1 MIYLPRSVI
10 VLLLVV
16 ALPVAAQVTFSDRA
30 FRESGTSKGTVLLQ
44 VNWGRYW
51 KCGHYENAQL
61 QRLAFRRIDLPDG
74 APIAK
79 DWELSPFSTLM
90 TKPSFEPYVVV
101 LDPGK
106 YALSGFKFKVAASV
120 SDVRVAEVGPAEL
133 IVGGKPVGGS
143 FTVGA
148 GEAVYIGHF
157 GVDCNGEPTPWRFH
171 VEGKDAFAEYVDGF
185 HKRYP
190 FAKNVP
196 VTFRLFKTERLG
208 QPYELP
214 R

>member
-1 MIYLPRSVI
+1 
-10 VLLLVV
+10 
-16 ALPVAAQVTFSDRA
+16 
-30 FRESGTSKGTVLLQ
+30 
-44 VNWGRYW
+44 
-51 KCGHYENAQL
+51 
-61 QRLAFRRIDLPDG
+61 
-74 APIAK
+74 
-79 DWELSPFSTLM
+79 M
-90 TKPSFEPYVVV
+90 TKPSFEPYVVL
-101 LDPGK
+101 LDPGE
-106 YALSGFKFKVAASV
+106 YALAGFRFKVAASV
-120 SDVRVAEVGPAEL
+120 RDVRVAEVGPAEL

-157 GVDCNGEPTPWRFH
+157 GVDCNGEPTPWRFY
-171 VEGKDAFAEYVDGF
+171 VEGKDAFADYVNGF

-196 VTFRLFKTERLG
+196 VTFRLFQTERLG